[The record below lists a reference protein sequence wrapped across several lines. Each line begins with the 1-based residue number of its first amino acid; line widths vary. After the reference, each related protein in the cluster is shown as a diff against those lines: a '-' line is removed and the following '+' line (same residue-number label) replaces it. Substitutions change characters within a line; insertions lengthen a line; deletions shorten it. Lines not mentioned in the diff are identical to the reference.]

1 MLGRTVTLTESRPD
15 RMLAAPVPSLPQQ
28 QLILTI
34 YGLYGRRGGGQ
45 LPISV
50 LIQMLGELGHDAPGV
65 RSAVSRLKAKGV
77 LTSVRNGG
85 VARYELSERSLKLVS
100 EGDEL

>member
-1 MLGRTVTLTESRPD
+1 MIAVP
-15 RMLAAPVPSLPQQ
+15 APVPQQ

-50 LIQMLGELGHDAPGV
+50 LIQMPGDLGHDAPGIG
-65 RSAVSRLKAKGV
+65 SAASQLKAKGV
-77 LTSVRNGG
+77 LTSVKNGRG
-85 VARYELSERSLKLVS
+85 QIRALGAFAEADQSGR
-100 EGDEL
+100 